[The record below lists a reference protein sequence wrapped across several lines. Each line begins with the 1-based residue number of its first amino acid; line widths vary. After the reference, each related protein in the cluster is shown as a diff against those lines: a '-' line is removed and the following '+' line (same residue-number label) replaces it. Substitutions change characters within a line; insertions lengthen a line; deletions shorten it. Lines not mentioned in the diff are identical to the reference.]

1 VQNPNVEIRNQNQI
15 RMTNKQQAL
24 AYREQKRHGA
34 AALQN
39 LADRVVPKKI
49 VLALGLVLAFLHCE
63 AAEVRVFAAASLTD
77 SMKEVASAYEKA
89 SGDKVV
95 FNFGAS
101 SMLARQIEEGAP
113 ADIFFSAD
121 EAKMDGLESKG
132 LIEKGTRKNRLSNW
146 LVIVVATEN
155 GAAVRSPKDLASANV
170 KRVALGDPRAVPIG
184 VYAREYL
191 EKLKLWEAVRPKVVA
206 TENVRAALAAVEA
219 GNADASIVYK
229 TDAAISKKVRV
240 AFEVPLE
247 EGPKIRYPM
256 AIVKDSKAPQAA
268 KKFFGYLSSDEAG
281 RVFKKYGFI
290 VIEAAKGP

>member
-1 VQNPNVEIRNQNQI
+1 
-15 RMTNKQQAL
+15 MQQAL
-24 AYREQKRHGA
+24 ACREQKRHGA

-39 LADRVVPKKI
+39 LAEEVACKI
-49 VLALGLVLAFLHCE
+49 TVFALAMLLAFLRCE

-77 SMKEVASAYEKA
+77 SMKEVASAYEKE

-132 LIEKGTRKNRLSNW
+132 LIEKGTRKNRLSNS
-146 LVIVVATEN
+146 LAIVVAMEN
-155 GAAVRSPKDLASANV
+155 GAAISSPRDLASANV

-229 TDAAISKKVRV
+229 TDAAISKRVKV
-240 AFEVPLE
+240 AFEVPVE

-256 AIVKDSKAPQAA
+256 AMVKEAKEPQAA
-268 KKFFGYLSSDEAG
+268 KRFFGYLSSDEAG
-281 RVFKKYGFI
+281 KVFKKYDFI
-290 VIEAAKGP
+290 VIESARRP

>member
-1 VQNPNVEIRNQNQI
+1 MSNNENKRTLFVEII
-15 RMTNKQQAL
+15 LVAL
-24 AYREQKRHGA
+24 A
-34 AALQN
+34 L
-39 LADRVVPKKI
+39 
-49 VLALGLVLAFLHCE
+49 LAFLSCD
-63 AAEVRVFAAASLTD
+63 AADIRVFAAASLTD
-77 SMKEVASAYEKA
+77 AMKEVAGAYEKA
-89 SGDKVV
+89 SGDEVI
-95 FNFGAS
+95 FNLGAS
-101 SMLARQIEEGAP
+101 STLARQIEEGAP

-132 LIEKGTRKNRLSNW
+132 LIEKGTRKDRLSNS

-155 GAAVRSPKDLASANV
+155 VAAIHSPEDLASANI

-219 GNADASIVYK
+219 GNVDASIVYK
-229 TDAAISKKVRV
+229 TDAAISKAVKV

-256 AIVKDSKAPQAA
+256 AMVKDAKEPQAA
-268 KKFFGYLSSDEAG
+268 KKFLEHLGSDEAAKIFG
-281 RVFKKYGFI
+281 KYGF
-290 VIEAAKGP
+290 VVVKPGKG